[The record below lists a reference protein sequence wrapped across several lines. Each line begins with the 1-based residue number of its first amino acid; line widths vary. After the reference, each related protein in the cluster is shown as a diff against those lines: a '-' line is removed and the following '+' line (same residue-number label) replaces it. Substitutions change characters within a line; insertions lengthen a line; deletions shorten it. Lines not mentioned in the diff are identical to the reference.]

1 MAMEAA
7 NDFSN
12 VRILVVDDHESMRLI
27 ISTLL
32 RAFGF
37 TTISEAVN
45 GDDALRMTPIF
56 EPDLVI
62 TDLRMPVRDGMAL
75 VQSLR
80 QDADSRFQN
89 VPVIMVTGHASES
102 VIRNAIAVGVNQFLA
117 KPITGRSLAERIRRA
132 AA

>member
-1 MAMEAA
+1 MS

-37 TTISEAVN
+37 TTITEAVN
-45 GDDALRMTPIF
+45 GAEAFRITAVF

-62 TDLRMPVRDGMAL
+62 TDLRMPVSDGLDL
-75 VQSLR
+75 VQLLR
-80 QDADSRFQN
+80 KDTESRCYRI
-89 VPVIMVTGHASES
+89 PVIMVTGHASES
-102 VIRNAIAVGVNQFLA
+102 VIRNAIAAGVNQFLA
-117 KPITGRSLAERIRRA
+117 KPVTGRNLAERIRRLA
-132 AA
+132 A

>member
-1 MAMEAA
+1 MATEAA

-80 QDADSRFQN
+80 QDAESRFQN

>member
-1 MAMEAA
+1 MATEAA

-45 GDDALRMTPIF
+45 GDDALRITPIF

-80 QDADSRFQN
+80 QDAESRFQN

>member
-1 MAMEAA
+1 MATEAA

-45 GDDALRMTPIF
+45 GDDALRITPIF

>member
-1 MAMEAA
+1 MATEAA

-37 TTISEAVN
+37 TIISEAVN
-45 GDDALRMTPIF
+45 GEDALRITPIF

-80 QDADSRFQN
+80 QDTESRFRN